1 MRYISL
7 AVQLTSV
14 SYRLIR
20 RPAMTKRTYSWQEAA
35 AEADE
40 TLSAEEEHLTK
51 AFERLNRID
60 FDDYAELDHEA
71 SARFERT
78 INVLHAALVILDL

>member
-1 MRYISL
+1 
-7 AVQLTSV
+7 
-14 SYRLIR
+14 
-20 RPAMTKRTYSWQEAA
+20 MTKRTYSWQEAA

-40 TLSAEEEHLTK
+40 TLSAEEEHLTT